1 MKKTVT
7 TLSLAI
13 VAMLTVSTS
22 VCAQEESYAP
32 VKGDMSTEV
41 QFNPFSNNFRTFN
54 LESLKFRYF
63 ISDKGAV
70 RLNLGLKM
78 NNETINDNPE
88 LNDKFED
95 NPSYKLKKTS
105 TETNTKETEFRIG
118 IGYEHHFMNFKR
130 VDLYAGAEL
139 GYIGNFYSADKTI
152 ETTLSQK
159 VDMGGTPSNYTLT
172 ESSSTEKI
180 EYKGMLPGTMD
191 PAPGSFDNPFN
202 GAKFNSSSFYLGA
215 FTGIDF
221 YIYKGIYV
229 GAELGIRFTS
239 GKSID
244 NGTYTY
250 SYSGTTKTTNVTGTT
265 GAVSTDETN
274 WEYDSETGVQSGL
287 RKTITGTTTTENKI
301 NNANNTHD
309 YIKKYTK
316 LDVYIEPALRLG
328 WKF

>member
-78 NNETINDNPE
+78 NNETIKDNPVT
-88 LNDKFED
+88 NGKFD
-95 NPSYKLKKTS
+95 NVPDYTVINRSI
-105 TETNTKETEFRIG
+105 EMNTKETQLRIG
-118 IGYEHHFMNFKR
+118 LGYEHHFMNYKR

-152 ETTLSQK
+152 ETTGSLK
-159 VDMGGTPSNYTLT
+159 ITTPGTTTYNLRDYT
-172 ESSSTEKI
+172 STEKI
-180 EYKGMLPGTMD
+180 EYKGMLPGGID
-191 PAPGSFDNPFN
+191 PTPGSFDNPFT
-202 GAKFNSSSFYLGA
+202 GAKFNNASFYVGA

-229 GAELGIRFTS
+229 GAELGIRFNS

-244 NGTYTY
+244 NGTFTQSYTENLKAITNT
-250 SYSGTTKTTNVTGTT
+250 GTTSTVVTTNTYWDYDSETGRQVGKTTNVTGTT
-265 GAVSTDETN
+265 
-274 WEYDSETGVQSGL
+274 
-287 RKTITGTTTTENKI
+287 TTETEI
-301 NNANNTHD
+301 NNANATHD
-309 YIKKYTK
+309 YTSSFTK
-316 LDVYIEPALRLG
+316 LEVYVEPALRIG